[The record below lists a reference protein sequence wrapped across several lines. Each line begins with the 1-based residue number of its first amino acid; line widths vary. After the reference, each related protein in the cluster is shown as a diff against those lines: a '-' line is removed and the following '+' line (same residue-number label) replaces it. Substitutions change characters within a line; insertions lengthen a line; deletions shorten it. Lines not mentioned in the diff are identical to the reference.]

1 VGGRDAAKE
10 VNSIAFFFVLI
21 FLIEAFLPFSG
32 AHFNPVVSLVM
43 YLSRTVSAGAMV
55 MFAIVQCL
63 ASTLASFL
71 ILYLLPEAER
81 MHCSATTVTKDW
93 HNIAGIW
100 KAIFLEA
107 IMTAVLIYVILMT
120 GIHPRSKERSFLS
133 TVSVAATVATLI
145 LLGGDLTGTSLN
157 PARSLGPAV
166 ACNYWEY
173 QWIYFVGP
181 PAGGVLS
188 WATYALTHHQTS
200 WQIATRKEKSSILLV
215 GFYVVLWLFGGK
227 GRNLFIL
234 VL

>member
-1 VGGRDAAKE
+1 
-10 VNSIAFFFVLI
+10 
-21 FLIEAFLPFSG
+21 
-32 AHFNPVVSLVM
+32 M

-93 HNIAGIW
+93 HNIAGRFHLLLVLLLLLLLLPSFFWVGKQGARCLISSIGIW

-133 TVSVAATVATLI
+133 TVSVAATVGIPFIKASISSCPHLTLLLDAATLI

-200 WQIATRKEKSSILLV
+200 
-215 GFYVVLWLFGGK
+215 
-227 GRNLFIL
+227 
-234 VL
+234 

>member
-1 VGGRDAAKE
+1 MESEMAKQTTESINFLAEDSLGKTLLEKPQKNWTACAISLWSEFLGTFLLVFVGCGVGGRDAAKE

-133 TVSVAATVATLI
+133 TVSVAATQ
-145 LLGGDLTGTSLN
+145 
-157 PARSLGPAV
+157 R
-166 ACNYWEY
+166 
-173 QWIYFVGP
+173 
-181 PAGGVLS
+181 
-188 WATYALTHHQTS
+188 
-200 WQIATRKEKSSILLV
+200 
-215 GFYVVLWLFGGK
+215 
-227 GRNLFIL
+227 
-234 VL
+234 